1 MVIRK
6 LRRKLYVC
14 IMYFLI
20 YIIKF
25 YFILILYILIFQDPD
40 IVGEKSEPKNI
51 SPLLDPESKQIV
63 KHIGCGNKFCVI
75 TTCNSY

>member
-1 MVIRK
+1 MKIFTQVNCGNDYTLIQDVTKK
-6 LRRKLYVC
+6 LWLFGNSEGSCMSVLY
-14 IMYFLI
+14 
-20 YIIKF
+20 
-25 YFILILYILIFQDPD
+25 PD

-75 TTCNSY
+75 TT